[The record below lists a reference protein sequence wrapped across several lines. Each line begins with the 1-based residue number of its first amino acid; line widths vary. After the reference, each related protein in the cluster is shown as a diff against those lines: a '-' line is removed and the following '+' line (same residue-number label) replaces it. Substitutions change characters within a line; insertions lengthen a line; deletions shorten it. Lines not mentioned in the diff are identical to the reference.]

1 MDRIQ
6 KNKVNF
12 LSAIDGKISIKNNYN
27 PSSVYTNHYLKIKSN
42 NNNCPTIKDSTH
54 KKSFKI
60 ESIINSLALK
70 ELMSRTIMAQK
81 RIEYA

>member
-1 MDRIQ
+1 MARIQ

-12 LSAIDGKISIKNNYN
+12 LSAIDG
-27 PSSVYTNHYLKIKSN
+27 TNHYLKIKSN